1 MSNIAV
7 KNDSNNNELQTTNA
21 KVEYIEVAPDCDIE
35 ETKDA
40 FVLNVDM
47 PGLDKSQIKIE
58 LDRDMLTVDA
68 NEEIDGFE
76 PRHYE
81 RQFRVMRNLDPQTIK
96 ADYKLGVL
104 NIVLPKPA
112 EQKSQQIKIQCEQ

>member
-7 KNDSNNNELQTTNA
+7 NNNSNNNELQTTNA
-21 KVEYIEVAPDCDIE
+21 KVESIEVSPDCDIE

-58 LDRDMLTVDA
+58 LDRDMLTVEA

-112 EQKSQQIKIQCEQ
+112 EQK

>member
-7 KNDSNNNELQTTNA
+7 NNNSNNNELQTTNA
-21 KVEYIEVAPDCDIE
+21 KVEYIEVSPDCDIE

-58 LDRDMLTVDA
+58 LDRDMLTVEA